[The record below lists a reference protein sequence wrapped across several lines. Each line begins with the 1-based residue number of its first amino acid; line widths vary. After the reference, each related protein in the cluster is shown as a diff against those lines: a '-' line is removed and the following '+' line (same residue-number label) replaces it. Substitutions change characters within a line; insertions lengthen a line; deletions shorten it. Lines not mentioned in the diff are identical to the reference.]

1 MFLLLDYYFLVA
13 TECRDPAKGMFSLG
27 FCECRNEKNR
37 SGRSKR
43 RSLKKNERKLKRH
56 YERSDGT
63 AAERARAVSGA
74 GEASE
79 RKGGGHEAETD
90 GGGAAE
96 AEPDEAAGQEQVAA
110 KTVVC
115 SWNEVASG
123 SSE

>member
-1 MFLLLDYYFLVA
+1 MQQNAETQPRACFHW
-13 TECRDPAKGMFSLG
+13 G
-27 FCECRNEKNR
+27 FVNAGTRKAGAGGAREEARRTTKE
-37 SGRSKR
+37 SR
-43 RSLKKNERKLKRH
+43 RSIDET
-56 YERSDGT
+56 SDGT

-90 GGGAAE
+90 GGRAAE

-110 KTVVC
+110 KTVVR

-123 SSE
+123 SPE